1 MSGTKR
7 ALLSVS
13 DKTGIVEFAR
23 GLVRLGFQLLSTGG
37 TMRHLAAAGLP
48 VTPVEELT
56 GFPELLGGRVKT
68 LHPKVHGGILADRD
82 DPSHRDDLARH
93 GIDAIDVVC
102 VNLYPFEETV
112 ARPDVSWRDAVENI
126 DIGGPA
132 LVRAAAKN
140 HGHVVVVVRPA
151 DYDDVLEALAAPGG
165 VSTAMRRRLALTAF
179 RHTAGYD
186 RAVGDWLA
194 ARLETE
200 AEAATAAG
208 AVTESGAD
216 AGTARDAD
224 ARADSPAGH
233 GEAVFPERWTI
244 HLTKLQDLRY
254 GENPH
259 QRAAFYRLGSDA
271 GGPTI
276 ATAEQL
282 GGKQLSYNNIN
293 EIGRAHV

>member
-165 VSTAMRRRLALTAF
+165 SF
-179 RHTAGYD
+179 HRH
-186 RAVGDWLA
+186 A
-194 ARLETE
+194 A
-200 AEAATAAG
+200 AAG
-208 AVTESGAD
+208 VDGVSAYG
-216 AGTARDAD
+216 R
-224 ARADSPAGH
+224 
-233 GEAVFPERWTI
+233 
-244 HLTKLQDLRY
+244 LRP
-254 GENPH
+254 G
-259 QRAAFYRLGSDA
+259 RGRLA
-271 GGPTI
+271 GGP
-276 ATAEQL
+276 AGD
-282 GGKQLSYNNIN
+282 GGRGGNGRRCRDGVRRRCRDGPGRRRTGRLSGGPWR
-293 EIGRAHV
+293 GRFP

>member
-1 MSGTKR
+1 TKR

-82 DPSHRDDLARH
+82 DPSHRDDLARY

-126 DIGGPA
+126 D
-132 LVRAAAKN
+132 
-140 HGHVVVVVRPA
+140 
-151 DYDDVLEALAAPGG
+151 
-165 VSTAMRRRLALTAF
+165 
-179 RHTAGYD
+179 
-186 RAVGDWLA
+186 
-194 ARLETE
+194 
-200 AEAATAAG
+200 
-208 AVTESGAD
+208 
-216 AGTARDAD
+216 
-224 ARADSPAGH
+224 
-233 GEAVFPERWTI
+233 
-244 HLTKLQDLRY
+244 
-254 GENPH
+254 
-259 QRAAFYRLGSDA
+259 
-271 GGPTI
+271 
-276 ATAEQL
+276 
-282 GGKQLSYNNIN
+282 
-293 EIGRAHV
+293 